1 MFELV
6 ERYIST
12 FLLSHKMALR
22 KKKKSFIWYTLSCYT
37 STPYQKLQK
46 KKEKQIGLWI
56 GLGGLIANNK
66 F

>member
-46 KKEKQIGLWI
+46 KKK
-56 GLGGLIANNK
+56 NK
-66 F
+66 LAYG

>member
-1 MFELV
+1 MLH
-6 ERYIST
+6 
-12 FLLSHKMALR
+12 LH
-22 KKKKSFIWYTLSCYT
+22 TLPKVT
-37 STPYQKLQK
+37 K